1 MTTKRRRFKQTDS
14 LEVRLLQFAN
24 DMRRKAERAPEGY
37 ERKQLLQR
45 ASNADQAIDIE
56 RQLRHPNEEHLPEK

>member
-1 MTTKRRRFKQTDS
+1 MTIKRRRFKQTDS

-24 DMRRKAERAPEGY
+24 DMRRKAERAAEGC

-56 RQLRHPNEEHLPEK
+56 RQLRHPNEERLPEK